1 MITLFVEDQQRSK
14 EFYER
19 VFDVAAANEDE
30 GSVIFKFD
38 NLFLRLL
45 TRARAETELLGQVA
59 LADSDSGASFQLA
72 IFVEDAD
79 ALCADLAER
88 GVSIVYGP
96 STVPGAAG
104 TRPFATRTATSGC
117 SAPTSPRTES
127 RAILPAR
134 RGRSVAHSRVAPERA
149 DLLRTAA
156 GDGDLR
162 GPLQGC
168 LA

>member
-1 MITLFVEDQQRSK
+1 MITLFVEDQQRSTG
-14 EFYER
+14 FYER
-19 VFDVAAANEDE
+19 VFEVAAAHEDE

-59 LADSDSGASFQLA
+59 LADSESGASSQLA

-96 STVPGAAG
+96 VDRPWGVRNAAFRDPDG
-104 TRPFATRTATSGC
+104 HLWVF
-117 SAPTSPRTES
+117 SAD
-127 RAILPAR
+127 I
-134 RGRSVAHSRVAPERA
+134 PE
-149 DLLRTAA
+149 D
-156 GDGDLR
+156 
-162 GPLQGC
+162 
-168 LA
+168 

>member
-1 MITLFVEDQQRSK
+1 LNQRAQSLKSVGVITLFVEDQQRSK

-19 VFDVAAANEDE
+19 VFEAAAVNEDE
-30 GSVIFKFD
+30 GSVIFSFD

-88 GVSIVYGP
+88 GVSIAYGP
-96 STVPGAAG
+96 VDRPWGVRNAAFRDPDG
-104 TRPFATRTATSGC
+104 HLWVF
-117 SAPTSPRTES
+117 SAD
-127 RAILPAR
+127 IQ
-134 RGRSVAHSRVAPERA
+134 
-149 DLLRTAA
+149 D
-156 GDGDLR
+156 D
-162 GPLQGC
+162 
-168 LA
+168 